1 MAELLD
7 WLLYEIVGE
16 LDCPN
21 FIVQKKRKYG
31 MLGKTLHNM

>member
-7 WLLYEIVGE
+7 WLLYEIVGVGE

-21 FIVQKKRKYG
+21 CIVQKKRKYG
-31 MLGKTLHNM
+31 MLAQPR